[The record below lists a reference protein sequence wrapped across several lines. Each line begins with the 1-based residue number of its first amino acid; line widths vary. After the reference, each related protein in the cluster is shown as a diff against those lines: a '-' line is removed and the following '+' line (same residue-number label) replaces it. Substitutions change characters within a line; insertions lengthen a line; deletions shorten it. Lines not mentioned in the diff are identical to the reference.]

1 MRKVH
6 KYNIVKDYIKT
17 RIKNGE
23 FLPDEKIPNESEIS
37 DILGVSSTTVKKAMT
52 ELVNEGLIYRKKG
65 KGSYVRNIQ
74 DSQKLS
80 PKNLVVFLLSTQ
92 NVNDSSFARII
103 LGMQRFLT
111 SKGYSLIVENPK
123 DPQEELQT
131 INKHI
136 GDNIAGFIIYS
147 SDPQQSIDNYIYL
160 KSMDMPFVLLD
171 RAVKHYPSN
180 IVACNN
186 HDGAFSA
193 VQYLMELQHKRIGFV
208 ADRFHLSSEKERFDG
223 YCDAMRFA
231 SLEVDNGLLFLDSP
245 VDYDR
250 LEKQIKNRNITALFV
265 VNDLKALE
273 LMNVLT
279 GRGIK
284 IPGDVSVMGFDD
296 YESSKLAHIPL
307 STVRQHFEEEGY
319 YAAKILLD
327 AAAGSGMQYN
337 RVLIGTQLVIRS
349 STAILS

>member
-1 MRKVH
+1 
-6 KYNIVKDYIKT
+6 
-17 RIKNGE
+17 
-23 FLPDEKIPNESEIS
+23 
-37 DILGVSSTTVKKAMT
+37 
-52 ELVNEGLIYRKKG
+52 
-65 KGSYVRNIQ
+65 
-74 DSQKLS
+74 
-80 PKNLVVFLLSTQ
+80 
-92 NVNDSSFARII
+92 
-103 LGMQRFLT
+103 MQRFLT

-131 INKHI
+131 IKKHI
-136 GDNIAGFIIYS
+136 DGKVAGFIIFS
-147 SDPQQSIDNYIYL
+147 NDPQQSIDNYIYL
-160 KSMDMPFVLLD
+160 RSIDMPFVLLD
-171 RAVKHYPSN
+171 RAVEYYPSN
-180 IVACNN
+180 FVACNN

-193 VQYLMELQHKRIGFV
+193 VQYLIELQHKKIGFV
-208 ADRFHLSSEKERFDG
+208 ADRFYLSSEKERFEG

-231 SLEVDNGLLFLDSP
+231 SLKINDDLLFLDSK

-250 LEKQIKNRNITALFV
+250 LEKQIKNRNITALFA

-273 LMNVLT
+273 LLNFLT
-279 GRGIK
+279 DRGIK

-327 AAAGSGMQYN
+327 AVAGSGMQYN
-337 RVLIGTQLVIRS
+337 RVLVGVQLVIRS